1 MKKLLLAF
9 IIGSFLTSC
18 LEIEKR
24 TLVIN
29 QKKKTATFHLKNITS
44 DKEGE
49 EANED
54 FKNFMT
60 GYKTGEILNEFFSVE
75 SSLKDNIIKKKIY
88 QRKGEVNAKI
98 VFCYDSLEQ
107 MGFNT
112 CFYEDSI
119 IQNIHINEDLKN
131 CDYLHIQQ
139 EVATYHT
146 FYTNGMI
153 LNAFGQLFEGEIDI
167 DAFPKEEIA
176 TKSLAFSWEKG
187 ECINYTHF
195 THIDESNT
203 SIRDYWIANK

>member
-1 MKKLLLAF
+1 MKKLILAF

-24 TLVIN
+24 NLVIN

-49 EANED
+49 DVNED

-60 GYKTGEILNEFFSVE
+60 GFETGEILNEFFGVE
-75 SSLKDNIIKKKIY
+75 SNLKEKIVKKKIY
-88 QRKGEVNAKI
+88 QRKGEVHAKI
-98 VFCYDSLEQ
+98 VFRYDSLEQ

-112 CFYEDSI
+112 CFYDDSI
-119 IQNIHINEDLKN
+119 VQNIHVNENLKN
-131 CDYLHIQQ
+131 SDYLHIQQ

-146 FYTNGMI
+146 FFTNGMI

>member
-1 MKKLLLAF
+1 MKKLILAF

-24 TLVIN
+24 NLVIN

-49 EANED
+49 DANED

-60 GYKTGEILNEFFSVE
+60 GFETGEILNEFFGVE
-75 SSLKDNIIKKKIY
+75 TNLKEKIVKKKIY
-88 QRKGEVNAKI
+88 QRKGEVHAKI
-98 VFCYDSLEQ
+98 VFRYDSLEQ

-112 CFYEDSI
+112 CSYDDSI
-119 IQNIHINEDLKN
+119 VQNIHVNENLKN
-131 CDYLHIQQ
+131 SDYLHIQQ

>member
-1 MKKLLLAF
+1 MKKLILAF

-49 EANED
+49 DANED
-54 FKNFMT
+54 FKNFIT
-60 GYKTGEILNEFFSVE
+60 GFETGEILNEFFGVE
-75 SSLKDNIIKKKIY
+75 SNLKEKIVKKKIY
-88 QRKGEVNAKI
+88 QRKGEVHAKI
-98 VFCYDSLEQ
+98 VFRYDSLEQ

-112 CFYEDSI
+112 CFYGDSI
-119 IQNIHINEDLKN
+119 VQNIHVNEHLKN
-131 CDYLHIQQ
+131 SDYLHIQQ

>member
-1 MKKLLLAF
+1 MKKLILAF

-24 TLVIN
+24 TLEIN

-49 EANED
+49 DANED
-54 FKNFMT
+54 FKNFIT
-60 GYKTGEILNEFFSVE
+60 GFETGEILNEFFSVE
-75 SSLKDNIIKKKIY
+75 SNLKEKIVKKKIY
-88 QRKGEVNAKI
+88 QRKGEVHAKI
-98 VFCYDSLEQ
+98 VFRYDSLEQ

-112 CFYEDSI
+112 CFYDDSI
-119 IQNIHINEDLKN
+119 VQNIHVNENLINS
-131 CDYLHIQQ
+131 DYLHIQQ

-167 DAFPKEEIA
+167 DTFPKEEIA

>member
-1 MKKLLLAF
+1 MKKLILAF

-24 TLVIN
+24 NLVIN

-49 EANED
+49 DANED
-54 FKNFMT
+54 FKNFIT
-60 GYKTGEILNEFFSVE
+60 GFETGEILNEFFGVE
-75 SSLKDNIIKKKIY
+75 SNLKEKIVKKKIY
-88 QRKGEVNAKI
+88 QRKGEVHAKI
-98 VFCYDSLEQ
+98 VFRYDSLEQ

-112 CFYEDSI
+112 CFYDDSI
-119 IQNIHINEDLKN
+119 VQNIHVNEHLKN
-131 CDYLHIQQ
+131 SDYLHIQQ

-146 FYTNGMI
+146 FFTNGMI

-203 SIRDYWIANK
+203 SIIDYWIANK

>member
-1 MKKLLLAF
+1 MKKLILAF

-44 DKEGE
+44 NKEGE
-49 EANED
+49 DANED
-54 FKNFMT
+54 FKNFIT
-60 GYKTGEILNEFFSVE
+60 GFETGEILNEFFGVE
-75 SSLKDNIIKKKIY
+75 SNLKEKIVKKKIY
-88 QRKGEVNAKI
+88 QRKGEVHAKI
-98 VFCYDSLEQ
+98 VFRYDSLEQ

-112 CFYEDSI
+112 CFYDDSI
-119 IQNIHINEDLKN
+119 VQNIHVNEHLKN
-131 CDYLHIQQ
+131 SDYLHIQQ

>member
-1 MKKLLLAF
+1 MKKLILAF

-49 EANED
+49 DANED
-54 FKNFMT
+54 FKNFIT
-60 GYKTGEILNEFFSVE
+60 SFETGEILNEFFGVE
-75 SSLKDNIIKKKIY
+75 SNLKEKIVKKKIY
-88 QRKGEVNAKI
+88 QRKGEVHAKI
-98 VFCYDSLEQ
+98 VFRYDSLEQ

-112 CFYEDSI
+112 CFYDDSI
-119 IQNIHINEDLKN
+119 VQNIHVNEHLKN
-131 CDYLHIQQ
+131 SDYLHIQQ

>member
-1 MKKLLLAF
+1 MKKLILAF

-24 TLVIN
+24 NLVIN

-49 EANED
+49 DANED

-60 GYKTGEILNEFFSVE
+60 GFETGEILNEFFGVE
-75 SSLKDNIIKKKIY
+75 SNLKEKIVKKKIY
-88 QRKGEVNAKI
+88 QRKGEVHAKI
-98 VFCYDSLEQ
+98 VFRYDSLEQ

-112 CFYEDSI
+112 CFYDDSI
-119 IQNIHINEDLKN
+119 VQNIHVNENLKN
-131 CDYLHIQQ
+131 SDYLHIQQ

-146 FYTNGMI
+146 FFTNGMI

>member
-1 MKKLLLAF
+1 MKKLILAF

-24 TLVIN
+24 TLLVN

-49 EANED
+49 DANED
-54 FKNFMT
+54 FQNFMT
-60 GYKTGEILNEFFSVE
+60 DFETGEILNVFFGVE
-75 SSLKDNIIKKKIY
+75 SSLKENILKKKIY
-88 QRKGEVNAKI
+88 QRKGEVHAKI
-98 VFCYDSLEQ
+98 VFRYDSLEQ

-119 IQNIHINEDLKN
+119 IQNIHVNEDMEN
-131 CDYLHIQQ
+131 RDYLHIQQ

-176 TKSLAFSWEKG
+176 TKSLAFSWG
-187 ECINYTHF
+187 EGEYISYTYF
-195 THIDESNT
+195 TQVDESNT
-203 SIRDYWIANK
+203 SIRDYWKENK